1 MFKKPMYPPFSF
13 DTLFVHHNDYSK
25 RSLSKLSKSTRK
37 TIQKKKKKF
46 REMGVEVI
54 EI

>member
-1 MFKKPMYPPFSF
+1 MSKKPRYSSFSI
-13 DTLFVHHNDYSK
+13 DTHFTQHNNYSK
-25 RSLSKLSKSTRK
+25 KPLSKLSKSTRK